1 MQLSSQSSVRMTLGA
16 ATLNEDQSGRFEE
29 PASLP
34 TNQTGNNSSMSRLA
48 KKVSFGTVLL
58 LGFCLAFLVNS
69 LHAQDF
75 RASITG
81 LVADSSGAV
90 IPGASITAVNVE
102 TRLTYPTK
110 SDKQGVYSLLYL
122 LPGSY
127 TVTVELVLFQT
138 MVYNN
143 VRLNSAQQ
151 LGLNVTLKPGSVAQE
166 IVVTAGAV
174 DLDTVSASTG
184 GVLDQIKVANMP
196 GAGGLAW
203 EDMTFA
209 EGIKPSAAAPFGT
222 TPRARQN
229 DADVSGVTNGQ
240 NIYYINGAPDSD
252 QGVWFFVPSQ
262 SSIGQL
268 QAFVMPYDAQYGR
281 TGGGV
286 FSANVNGG
294 NNARHGSVYDYLG
307 NAFLNANSWSNGL
320 TNSPNGRSNRNTY
333 GAESGG
339 PIFKNKTFYYGAFE
353 AFRQL
358 NGTKTTDT
366 VPPSAWLTGNF
377 AGSGYTIYDPLS
389 TYCSKPAAGGGCTT
403 YARTPFP
410 NDIIPALRISPIGQ
424 AILAMYPAPNISTG
438 STNNL
443 LVSGDTTYSYTQFI
457 GRVDQSFS
465 NNTRMYGM
473 FTLQDDAENTYGN
486 GFNNAAETSVIPTD
500 RYYLAMLDLTHTFS
514 SSWVADL
521 KASYGRDN
529 NRSINGQV
537 LQNNFLASELGFNM
551 PTVPTTPQQNLAPT
565 IAISGMTSL
574 FGNTNLG
581 AGDVNADFS
590 GSVTQLIG
598 RHNLHYGAEFLDIQ
612 KYPTGFL
619 GTPNGAFTFSGIYT
633 RGNPLAA
640 VTGQGNEIA
649 DTLLGYPASGSV
661 GWSEPTF
668 LTTHYYGLFVQDDF
682 KVLPKLTLNLGL
694 RWDVYKS
701 PRDRGN
707 RMNAGFCLTCINPL
721 GSQVNYAVAPGMQN
735 PLTGGF
741 TFPGVNGVSSTPFLV
756 RWDNW
761 QPRFGLAWAVH
772 PDTVVRAG
780 YGVYNSWED
789 MTVGSQGF
797 SQSTGFVA
805 SLDGNLTP
813 DNYLNS
819 GIPYPTGAI
828 APTGA
833 AAGLATNAG
842 ATISDYDMNR
852 GIPMTQHVSF
862 GVQQKMPGSLLLD
875 MEYMGTYVHGTP
887 VATQVDVISEAQ
899 RQTCNATGAVCN
911 TNVPNP
917 FYGVLATNV
926 TLGASKTMPAWEL
939 MRPYPLFNGIQ
950 ESQVPSGVSRY
961 NSLNV
966 RVERRLKSL
975 DFVFNYAW
983 SNWSDQNSYLNNGNF
998 RDATLWKGLDPADRR
1013 NFVDANIVY
1022 PLPGTRRT
1030 GVLGALANGWLTDSL
1045 FVWGT
1050 GTPLALP
1057 SADFS
1062 CASYAPQGG
1071 QTRAH
1076 WFNNDESCWTNLG
1089 TWESRTTP
1097 LSIGYLRNPY
1107 FLLWNQ
1113 AFHKQ
1118 FKLPH
1123 EGMFVQFRM
1132 EAQNA
1137 PNHATFGA
1145 PSVANAT
1152 PAAYLPTTSWTGF
1165 GTLPTGQNN
1174 NPRAILSSL
1183 RIIF

>member
-1 MQLSSQSSVRMTLGA
+1 MTIAQDFCLVHLSRRL
-16 ATLNEDQSGRFEE
+16 
-29 PASLP
+29 SLH
-34 TNQTGNNSSMSRLA
+34 L
-48 KKVSFGTVLL
+48 VVLL
-58 LGFCLAFLVNS
+58 GLCLAFPS
-69 LHAQDF
+69 ATLHAQEF

-81 LVADSSGAV
+81 LVADSTRAA
-90 IPGASITAVNVE
+90 IPGASITAVNVD
-102 TRLTYPTK
+102 TRVTSSTK

-122 LPGSY
+122 LPGTY
-127 TVTVELVLFQT
+127 TVTVEAPQFQK
-138 MVYNN
+138 MVYNS
-143 VRLNSAQQ
+143 VVLNSAQQ
-151 LGLNVTLKPGSVAQE
+151 LGLNVPLKPGSVAQE
-166 IVVTAGAV
+166 VVVTAGSV
-174 DLDTVSASTG
+174 ELDTVSASTG
-184 GVLDQIKVANMP
+184 GVIDQVKVLNMP
-196 GAGGLAW
+196 DTGGLAW
-203 EDMTFA
+203 EDMTFT
-209 EGIKPSAAAPFGT
+209 EGIRPSSGAPFAT

-229 DADVSGVTNGQ
+229 DSDVSGVANDQ

-252 QGVWFFVPSQ
+252 RGVWYFVPSQ

-286 FSANVNGG
+286 FSANVSGG
-294 NNARHGSVYDYLG
+294 TNARHGSAYDYFG
-307 NAFLNANSWSNGL
+307 NTFLTANAWSNGL
-320 TNSPNGRSNRNTY
+320 TNSPKNTTNRNTY

-339 PIFKNKTFYYGAFE
+339 PIFKNKTFYYGSFE
-353 AFRQL
+353 AFRQA
-358 NGTKTTDT
+358 NGTNTRDT
-366 VPPSAWLTGNF
+366 VPPTAWLTGNF

-389 TYCSKPAAGGGCTT
+389 TYCLTVAKSGGCTT
-403 YARTPFP
+403 YARKPFP
-410 NDIIPALRISPIGQ
+410 NDIIPASRISPIGQ

-438 STNNL
+438 SISNF

-457 GRVDQSFS
+457 GRLDQSFS

-473 FTLQDDAENTYGN
+473 FTLQDDGMNTYGN
-486 GFNNAAETSVIPTD
+486 GFNNAAKTSVLPTD
-500 RYYLAMLDLTHTFS
+500 RYYLAMLDLTHIFS
-514 SSWVADL
+514 SSMALDL

-529 NRSINGQV
+529 NRSLNGEA
-537 LQNNFLASELGFNM
+537 LQDNFLASALGFNM
-551 PTVPTTPQQNLAPT
+551 PAVPTTPQQNIAPV
-565 IAISGMTSL
+565 ILISGMTTL
-574 FGNTNLG
+574 FGNTNPG
-581 AGDVNADFS
+581 NGIVNADFS

-619 GTPNGAFTFSGIYT
+619 GTPNGNFTFNGIYT
-633 RGNPLAA
+633 RGNPLTA
-640 VTGQGNEIA
+640 VTGQGNEVA
-649 DTLLGYPASGSV
+649 DVLLGYPAAGTI

-668 LTTHYYGLFVQDDF
+668 LTTHYYGLFVQDDV

-694 RWDVYKS
+694 RWDVYKT
-701 PRDRGN
+701 PRDRSN

-741 TFPGVNGVSSTPFLV
+741 QFPGVDGVSSTPFLV

-761 QPRFGLAWAVH
+761 QPRFGLAWAVS
-772 PDTVVRAG
+772 PNTVVRAG
-780 YGVYNSWED
+780 YGVYNSWEN
-789 MTVGSQGF
+789 MAVGSQGF
-797 SQSTGFVA
+797 SQNTGYVA

-813 DNYLNS
+813 DNSLNS
-819 GIPYPTGAI
+819 GTPYPTGAI

-842 ATISDYDMNR
+842 STISDYDMNR
-852 GIPMTQHVSF
+852 GIPMTQHWSF
-862 GVQQKMPGSLLLD
+862 GIQRELPGSLLLD
-875 MEYMGTYVHGTP
+875 VQYMGTYVHGIP
-887 VATQVDVISEAQ
+887 VTTQVDVLSEAQ
-899 RQTCNATGAVCN
+899 RQACNAIGAACN
-911 TNVPNP
+911 SPVRNP

-926 TLGASKTMPAWEL
+926 ALGASKTIPAWEL

-966 RVERRLKSL
+966 RVERRLKSA
-975 DFVFNYAW
+975 DFVVNYAY
-983 SNWSDQNSYLNNGNF
+983 SNWMDKNSYLNNGNF

-1022 PLPGTRRT
+1022 PLPGTSRK
-1030 GVLGALANGWLTDSL
+1030 GVLGALLNGWLTDSL
-1045 FVWGT
+1045 FIWGT

-1076 WFNNDESCWTNLG
+1076 WFNNNESCWTNPG
-1089 TWESRTTP
+1089 PWESRTTP
-1097 LSIGYLRNPY
+1097 LSIGFLRNPQ

-1113 AFHKQ
+1113 SFHKQ
-1118 FKLPH
+1118 FALPH

-1137 PNHATFGA
+1137 PNHPTFGA
-1145 PSVANAT
+1145 PSIANAA
-1152 PAAYLPTTSWTGF
+1152 PAMYSATTSWTGF
-1165 GTLPTGQNN
+1165 GTLPAGQNN
-1174 NPRAILSSL
+1174 NPRSILSSL